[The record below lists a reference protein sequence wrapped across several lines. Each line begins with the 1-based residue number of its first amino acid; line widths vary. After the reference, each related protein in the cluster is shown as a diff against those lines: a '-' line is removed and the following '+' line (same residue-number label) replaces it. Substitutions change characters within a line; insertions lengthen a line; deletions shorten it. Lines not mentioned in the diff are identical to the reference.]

1 MASKKKDVRPVITLQ
16 CNDCK
21 ERNYTTEKNRRND
34 PNRMELKKYCGR
46 CKKHTVHRETTGELR
61 KVSWPTWPE
70 ARRLTLLV
78 LLVMVVVG
86 LFLAGVDALAAE
98 LLTLILI

>member
-34 PNRMELKKYCGR
+34 PNRLEFNKY
-46 CKKHTVHRETTGELR
+46 L
-61 KVSWPTWPE
+61 PALPE
-70 ARRLTLLV
+70 AHAASRDE
-78 LLVMVVVG
+78 VG
-86 LFLAGVDALAAE
+86 SSQGADC
-98 LLTLILI
+98 